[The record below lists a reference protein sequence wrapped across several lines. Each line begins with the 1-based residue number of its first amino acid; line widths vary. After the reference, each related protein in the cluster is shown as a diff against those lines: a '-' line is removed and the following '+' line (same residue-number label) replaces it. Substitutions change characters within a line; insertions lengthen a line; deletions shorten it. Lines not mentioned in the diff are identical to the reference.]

1 MGANDSPTTTR
12 SIVTDYFDW
21 RLNNNRTITDNRLFL
36 LVRQIG
42 PECEASYHVQQPAF
56 NMLFSSPTV
65 DLQTL
70 NNIRHFHRELAN
82 ELFNGGVMK
91 WAYIITFISWSAVI
105 AERTLQQLQQPQGIN
120 SLSPDTIISSI
131 IDWTTDY
138 IDTDL
143 AAWLQSQNYWD
154 GCLKK
159 FDNRV
164 QRRNSIGR
172 GMAILGTIGMFTLG
186 ALYMRRT

>member
-42 PECEASYHVQQPAF
+42 PECEARYHLQQPAF
-56 NMLFSSPTV
+56 NMQFATPTV

-70 NNIRHFHRELAN
+70 NNIRHFHREIAN
-82 ELFNGGVMK
+82 EIFNGGGVT
-91 WAYIITFISWSAVI
+91 WARIITLISWSAI
-105 AERTLQQLQQPQGIN
+105 LAERTLQHLQQQQQGTN
-120 SLSPDTIISSI
+120 SLPPNTIISSI

-143 AAWLQSQNYWD
+143 GTWLESQNYWD

-172 GMAILGTIGMFTLG
+172 GMAILGTIG
-186 ALYMRRT
+186 